1 VVGVVGKVDES
12 VKLVPSVFSS
22 GGGEVVL
29 LGTTASGG
37 LGASLY
43 LQEVHGLIAGKLAPV
58 NLASEKKLHALMRTV
73 LAQPGVR
80 AVHDVGEGGILW
92 ALAEM
97 TFGEG
102 SAGGEFKVPCGKERS
117 EEAFFGEGAGR
128 ILVELDEAALPAVE
142 NLAKEAGVEL
152 IRLGRTGGKDLKT
165 TCQGVETV
173 WTVAELKDGFE
184 KSLPKALEP

>member
-1 VVGVVGKVDES
+1 M
-12 VKLVPSVFSS
+12 
-22 GGGEVVL
+22 VL

-97 TFGEG
+97 TFGDG
-102 SAGGEFKVPCGKERS
+102 SAGGEFKVPCGKERP
-117 EEAFFGEGAGR
+117 EEALFGEGAGR
-128 ILVELDEAALPAVE
+128 ILVEMDEASVAVVE

-152 IRLGRTGGKDLKT
+152 IRLGRTGGKNLKVS
-165 TCQGVETV
+165 CHGAETV
-173 WTVAELKDGFE
+173 WTVAELRDGFE